1 MVNIFGRPNCNRQTV
16 PKLRCRGNCFIY
28 LFIVYVKIQK
38 CMLSCSYQCDL
49 FLHQGYF
56 DTARLELAEY
66 NIGVQIVCPGPVMSD
81 VLKNAFTE
89 DINRVISG
97 L

>member
-1 MVNIFGRPNCNRQTV
+1 
-16 PKLRCRGNCFIY
+16 
-28 LFIVYVKIQK
+28 
-38 CMLSCSYQCDL
+38 MLSCSSQCDL

-89 DINRVISG
+89 DINKVISG